1 MFSSQSNFLQ
11 ALGWA
16 VFDSLWQMGI
26 LWVCYQLITAL
37 RARMTPAAKTR
48 LASSL
53 LLTGFAWFLINLV
66 SGITG
71 HVNTGFSASP
81 LFSDA
86 SSRFDNWLPL
96 LLPYASMAYL
106 ALLFIPLVRF
116 YRNLRY
122 VHHIRYRGLSKPA
135 VDWRLY
141 VKRTAEHLGINR
153 KVTIWL
159 SEHVTSPLTVG
170 YLKPVI
176 LLPIAAVTHLNPGQI
191 ETILLHE
198 LAHICRYD
206 YLINLISR
214 LIHAVL
220 YFNPFVKAFVR
231 IQERERER
239 AADELVL
246 QFQYDKI
253 EYASALLMLGK
264 LQQPATL
271 ALPAAGSDQ
280 ELLGRIEWIVGAR
293 RRNPVPYRN
302 VTLATL
308 FLLGVM
314 CLAGLSYP
322 VIKKDSA
329 PAVTPMLADAQIN
342 PADVAYASYPVSA
355 PEVDEATAEAT
366 MAVHATELPAQLTV
380 SSPMQNGE
388 VAMEAL
394 SFGKR
399 LPAVLAE
406 LARKGANNEQS
417 PFIPAAFNLNNIHVD
432 VQNHV
437 QLSDEDEAI
446 VRDVV
451 TSSQKVVGNIN
462 WTTIEG
468 SIADAM
474 TNVEKEAVKADYEA
488 KLAEKQA
495 EEWRKV
501 EQQMR
506 AAYDQIN
513 WQALQ
518 TELQTELY
526 KLRLD
531 SIQNVY
537 QNALVTFNQ
546 LQRQLE
552 SSKLK
557 GIPDTDITLGS
568 ILERK
573 RQTAEGLKR
582 LDKLRNRKTVEL

>member
-16 VFDSLWQMGI
+16 VFDSLWQIGF
-26 LWVCYQLITAL
+26 LWVCYQLITAF
-37 RARMTPAAKTR
+37 RVRMTPAAKTR

-53 LLTGFAWFLINLV
+53 LLAGFAWFLVNLV
-66 SGITG
+66 SLITG
-71 HVNTGFSASP
+71 RINTGMSASP
-81 LFSDA
+81 LFA
-86 SSRFDNWLPL
+86 ETSSRFDSWLPL
-96 LLPYASMAYL
+96 VLPYASVAYL
-106 ALLFIPLVRF
+106 SLLFIPLLRF

-122 VHHIRYRGLSKPA
+122 VHHIRYHGLSKPTI
-135 VDWRLY
+135 DWRLY
-141 VKRTAEHLGINR
+141 VTRTAEHLGITR
-153 KVTIWL
+153 KVTVWL

-176 LLPIAAVTHLNPGQI
+176 LLPVAAITHLSSSQV

-198 LAHICRYD
+198 LAHIRRYD
-206 YLINLISR
+206 YLVNLISR

-253 EYASALLMLGK
+253 EYASALLTLGK

-280 ELLGRIEWIVGAR
+280 ELLGRIEWIVGVR

-322 VIKKDSA
+322 VIKKDVA
-329 PAVTPMLADAQIN
+329 AEVTPLLADAAFN
-342 PADVAYASYPVSA
+342 PADVAYASYPVLA
-355 PEVDEATAEAT
+355 PEATSPSDEVEEPGGQPVEISSRTIESNPVQDETVAAAEPSA
-366 MAVHATELPAQLTV
+366 
-380 SSPMQNGE
+380 
-388 VAMEAL
+388 
-394 SFGKR
+394 FGKQ

-406 LARKGANNEQS
+406 LARKGASQAQS
-417 PFIPAAFNLNNIHVD
+417 GFIPAAFNMTTANAEVHLD
-432 VQNHV
+432 PA
-437 QLSDEDEAI
+437 DEAL
-446 VRDVV
+446 VKEVV
-451 TSSQKVVGNIN
+451 ASSQKVVNNIN
-462 WTTIEG
+462 WKTVEV

-474 TNVEKEAVKADYEA
+474 TNLEKEAVKQKLEA
-488 KLAEKQA
+488 KLAETQA

-506 AAYDQIN
+506 ISYDQIN

-518 TELQTELY
+518 SELQTELY
-526 KLRLD
+526 KFRLD
-531 SIQNVY
+531 SIQQVY
-537 QNALVTFNQ
+537 QTALTTFNQ
-546 LQRQLE
+546 LQGQME
-552 SSKLK
+552 NSKLK
-557 GIPDTDITLGS
+557 AIPDTDITLGKL
-568 ILERK
+568 LERK
-573 RQTAEGLKR
+573 RQIAEGLKR
-582 LDKLRNRKTVEL
+582 IDRIRAKKTVEL

>member
-37 RARMTPAAKTR
+37 HVRITPAAKTR

-66 SGITG
+66 SGMTGRIT
-71 HVNTGFSASP
+71 TGFSASP
-81 LFSDA
+81 LFSNT

-96 LLPYASMAYL
+96 VLPYASVAYL
-106 ALLFIPLVRF
+106 ALLFIPLLRF

-176 LLPIAAVTHLNPGQI
+176 LLPVAAVTHLNPGQI

-198 LAHICRYD
+198 LAHIRRYD

-214 LIHAVL
+214 LVHAVL

-271 ALPAAGSDQ
+271 TLPAAGSDQ

-329 PAVTPMLADAQIN
+329 PAVMPMLADAQIN
-342 PADVAYASYPVSA
+342 PAEVAYATYPVSA
-355 PEVDEATAEAT
+355 PELDEPTTEAT
-366 MAVHATELPAQLTV
+366 MAIHEPELPARFTV
-380 SSPMQNGE
+380 SSPVQNE
-388 VAMEAL
+388 NEAAEAL

-406 LARKGANNEQS
+406 LARKGAASDQS
-417 PFIPAAFNLNNIHVD
+417 QFIPAAFNLDNVNVD
-432 VQNHV
+432 VHSNV
-437 QLSDEDEAI
+437 LLSPEDEAI
-446 VRDVV
+446 VKDVV
-451 TSSQKVVGNIN
+451 STSQKVVGNIN
-462 WTTIEG
+462 WTTVES

-474 TNVEKEAVKADYEA
+474 TKIEKDAVKAEYEA
-488 KLAEKQA
+488 KLAEQQA

-506 AAYDQIN
+506 KAYDQIN
-513 WQALQ
+513 WHALQ
-518 TELQTELY
+518 TELQSELY

-531 SIQNVY
+531 SVQNVY
-537 QNALVTFNQ
+537 QSALVTFNQ

-552 SSKLK
+552 TSKLK
-557 GIPDTDITLGS
+557 AIPDTDITIGT

-573 RQTAEGLKR
+573 RQTVEGLKR